1 LGLTDPAT
9 RLKYGDTIHDFF
21 KAEVQDRRAN
31 PRDDLITALCNT
43 EVDGQLLPD
52 PVIVGMCNL
61 QLVAGID
68 TTWSSIG
75 SALWHFAGHD
85 EDRRRM
91 AEADDD
97 LWGTAVEEL
106 LRAYSPVTMA
116 RTVMEPVEI
125 SGASLQPG
133 DKVLMNFPGAN
144 HDPEVFEDPDTVILD
159 RQRNRHIA
167 FGAGIHRCAG
177 SNLARME
184 MDVALRTWFKRI
196 PEFTLSAP
204 DEVTWAGG
212 QVRGPR
218 ILPVTFGV

>member
-1 LGLTDPAT
+1 MVLELGLTDPAT

-21 KAEVQDRRAN
+21 KAEVQDRRAD

-75 SALWHFAGHD
+75 SALWHFAGHED
-85 EDRRRM
+85 DRRRM
-91 AEADDD
+91 AGADDD

-177 SNLARME
+177 FQPGPTPARITISKAGYRFG
-184 MDVALRTWFKRI
+184 VSTK
-196 PEFTLSAP
+196 TT
-204 DEVTWAGG
+204 VGG
-212 QVRGPR
+212 QKGELTPSQHHDSN
-218 ILPVTFGV
+218 G